1 VENNSSRQ
9 NFSSGGRFEDV
20 YGYSRAVRV
29 GNQIAVAGSC
39 CRDSAIDGDAYE
51 QSQDAL
57 AVIEAA
63 LTSAGAGLEHVVR
76 TVTYVID
83 MADMDLVARAHREAF
98 DSVRPVATIVQV
110 AAFAD
115 PRYKVEIQVDAIV
128 PGA

>member
-1 VENNSSRQ
+1 MRQNSTARQ

-29 GNQIAVAGSC
+29 GDQVAVAGSC

-51 QSQDAL
+51 QSKDAL

-63 LTSAGAGLEHVVR
+63 LATAGAGLEHVVR
-76 TVTYVID
+76 TVTFVTD
-83 MADMDLVARAHREAF
+83 MGDMDLVARAHRETF
-98 DSVRPVATIVQV
+98 DQIRPVATIVQV

-115 PRYKVEIQVDAIV
+115 PRYKVEIQVDAIIT
-128 PGA
+128 

>member
-1 VENNSSRQ
+1 MRQNSTARQ

-29 GNQIAVAGSC
+29 GDQVAVAGSC

-51 QSQDAL
+51 QSKDAL

-63 LTSAGAGLEHVVR
+63 LATAGAGLEHVVR
-76 TVTYVID
+76 TVTFVTD
-83 MADMDLVARAHREAF
+83 MGDMDLVARAHRETF
-98 DSVRPVATIVQV
+98 DQIRPVATIVQV

-128 PGA
+128 A

>member
-1 VENNSSRQ
+1 M
-9 NFSSGGRFEDV
+9 

-51 QSQDAL
+51 QSVDAL
-57 AVIEAA
+57 KVIEAA
-63 LTSAGAGLEHVVR
+63 LANAGGSLENVVR
-76 TVTYVID
+76 TVTYVTD
-83 MADMDLVARAHREAF
+83 MGDMDLVARAHREAF
-98 DSVRPVATIVQV
+98 DAVRPVATIVQV

-128 PGA
+128 HDA